1 MCIEGVPMTNEVI
14 FSLKIEQ
21 ELHAEFISEAE
32 ALQMSATQIIHN
44 FMREFI
50 QRQREPRLHDL
61 LKRKVEAGRKS
72 MQADLGCSNEDVEAL
87 FAKRRN
93 GAVNG

>member
-1 MCIEGVPMTNEVI
+1 MTNEVI

-21 ELHAEFISEAE
+21 ELHAEFMAEAE

-50 QRQREPRLHDL
+50 QRQREPVYTIFWNAS
-61 LKRKVEAGRKS
+61 LKLSVSLCK
-72 MQADLGCSNEDVEAL
+72 LI
-87 FAKRRN
+87 
-93 GAVNG
+93 

>member
-1 MCIEGVPMTNEVI
+1 MANEV
-14 FSLKIEQ
+14 FFTLKIEP
-21 ELHAEFISEAE
+21 EFLAEFMAE
-32 ALQMSATQIIHN
+32 ADFIHRPASQILGDL
-44 FMREFI
+44 MREFI
-50 QRQREPRLHDL
+50 QRQPEPRLHDL

-87 FAKRRN
+87 FVKRRD

>member
-1 MCIEGVPMTNEVI
+1 M
-14 FSLKIEQ
+14 
-21 ELHAEFISEAE
+21 AEAE
-32 ALQMSATQIIHN
+32 ALQMSDTQSIHN

-50 QRQREPRLHDL
+50 QRQLEPRLHDL

-87 FAKRRN
+87 FVKRRD